1 MASTYRQFLASP
13 NSSLLAANASL
24 HYITTT
30 TTIRGATDIIKHL
43 NTLRNQIKKGA
54 EDFLDVIEGRN
65 ATAIQTKTTITFVLS
80 GGPYLPG
87 LDDNFLADR
96 EVHLPIMHIVA
107 FDDQGK
113 IAQIRQSWDQGA
125 LLKQIEVIGKTGRNW
140 PIRDGS
146 EQIKAITTC
155 LSGGSQATTASA
167 ELPHRSRGNST
178 NALRDPYASLE
189 IFGSRDPAADAAATK
204 VISPYAGTRPRERSF
219 NEILGDE
226 PYDEDDGSPSRGRSQ
241 SPSKEQEEEEDGRER
256 SRSQTQHIAPKAGSS
271 KNFQPSRLFEVDEA
285 EQDSPDAKPKN
296 DRFYRPNPKR
306 FQHFDFDGDDS
317 RGAEE
322 DVGAGT
328 PGGDRSRSR
337 SKHDSSWSFDDFV
350 TPQKSGPAKGRRDAQ
365 HHFEYSEDGEAVMAG
380 SGQAALGNITNTSLR
395 DRKKTFDAQFTMTDE
410 PEDELTPQPRKVSE
424 DRKKA
429 VKMMEA
435 NWAAVDVPPPRQNE
449 NLRETAPAPGRKLQ
463 NRGIVIAGDG
473 MGSRKTGPGADR
485 ATEKKIHIGGDGMG
499 GKKGTVRDWLLPEGE

>member
-1 MASTYRQFLASP
+1 
-13 NSSLLAANASL
+13 
-24 HYITTT
+24 
-30 TTIRGATDIIKHL
+30 
-43 NTLRNQIKKGA
+43 
-54 EDFLDVIEGRN
+54 
-65 ATAIQTKTTITFVLS
+65 
-80 GGPYLPG
+80 
-87 LDDNFLADR
+87 
-96 EVHLPIMHIVA
+96 MHIVA

-155 LSGGSQATTASA
+155 LSGGSQATTAPA

-241 SPSKEQEEEEDGRER
+241 SPSKVIAPKIGSSKKFQPSRLFETEEEEEEDGRGRSHLSRPIAPKIGSSKKFQPNRLFDTEEQEEEEEGRER

-317 RGAEE
+317 QNAEE

-350 TPQKSGPAKGRRDAQ
+350 TPQKSVPTRGIRRHDSRPVDEEAEDENRAHGRRGPAKGRRDAQ

-380 SGQAALGNITNTSLR
+380 SGQPALGNITNLR

-435 NWAAVDVPPPRQNE
+435 NWAAVDVPPPRQDE

-463 NRGIVIAGDG
+463 NRGIAIAGDG
-473 MGSRKTGPGADR
+473 MGSRKNGPGADR